1 MPMRKA
7 AWIYLLCD
15 IYSYSATRQVR
26 AIGSV
31 RKKSLE
37 SLGFAGVSS
46 SSCGCAAV
54 RDTTSSSART
64 RGRLP
69 WCHLALFSDWCNSK
83 FMGSF
88 CLILKDIVSIFI
100 SLLCHTH
107 RMKKN
112 KSLTAL
118 GFLQTLFLLLSPARL
133 WVQLSMDDCDPTS
146 HTPWAAWQQHLQLR
160 GSHRSQAA
168 AGCGHG
174 RMNFELSF
182 LSGAYDQL
190 RTEEQ
195 CTQETSWLYVNG
207 EQDVPLLYHSSR
219 FLNEWRGVDVSCG
232 SHHRCSLPAAS
243 SLMGK
248 LGAAPGDEQH
258 ASAARASETRII
270 SSLQLMSAW
279 KTIPVMK
286 RPFRLV
292 ITDIPVEQ
300 GLATDAQARSVLQRK
315 ILYGVF

>member
-54 RDTTSSSART
+54 RDTTGSSART

-69 WCHLALFSDWCNSK
+69 WCHLALSSDWCNSK
-83 FMGSF
+83 LMGSF

-160 GSHRSQAA
+160 GSRRSQAA
-168 AGCGHG
+168 AGPVAGWT
-174 RMNFELSF
+174 L
-182 LSGAYDQL
+182 
-190 RTEEQ
+190 
-195 CTQETSWLYVNG
+195 
-207 EQDVPLLYHSSR
+207 
-219 FLNEWRGVDVSCG
+219 
-232 SHHRCSLPAAS
+232 S
-243 SLMGK
+243 SLSWAVHMTSSGQKNNAPRRKLLGYMLTGSRTCPYCTTVLAFSMSEGK
-248 LGAAPGDEQH
+248 SMSPVGAITAAPFQPLPVLWRSSGQ
-258 ASAARASETRII
+258 RLETN
-270 SSLQLMSAW
+270 SMPAQQEPL
-279 KTIPVMK
+279 
-286 RPFRLV
+286 RLV
-292 ITDIPVEQ
+292 LF
-300 GLATDAQARSVLQRK
+300 LACS
-315 ILYGVF
+315 